1 MRISDWSSDVCS
13 SDLRERVCLAV
24 DPRARIHADDD
35 LRARKAVRGKIV
47 DAVGIER
54 VALLDPRRRPTL
66 AAGEADE
73 LDLGWPAEAAGTLLC
88 GRRAIGPL
96 IGLGTGGAVECAR
109 TGCRRRRPALIGLP
123 AQLFVFRL
131 ISRSEEHTSE

>member
-1 MRISDWSSDVCS
+1 MSVLAHTILNIFFCKQKTAYEMRMSDWSSDVCS
-13 SDLRERVCLAV
+13 SDL
-24 DPRARIHADDD
+24 
-35 LRARKAVRGKIV
+35 KAVRRKIV

-54 VALLDPRRRPTL
+54 VALLDPRCRPTL

-96 IGLGTGGAVECAR
+96 IGLGTGEIGRAS
-109 TGCRRRRPALIGLP
+109 CRER
-123 AQLFVFRL
+123 VCK
-131 ISRSEEHTSE
+131 SV